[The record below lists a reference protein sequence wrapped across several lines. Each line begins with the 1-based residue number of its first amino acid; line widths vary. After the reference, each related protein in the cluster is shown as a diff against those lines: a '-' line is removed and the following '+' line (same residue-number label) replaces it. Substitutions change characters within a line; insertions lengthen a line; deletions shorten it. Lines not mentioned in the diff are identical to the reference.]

1 MAKNGSIVLE
11 GMDAILRLLL
21 RGSDAALDATRRG
34 LYEEANIIF
43 NKSVRLV
50 PFHYG
55 TLAASG
61 RVHDPVVDGRDVMV
75 EITYGGPAASKN
87 PKKPGEVYIGY
98 AEIQHENMSFKH
110 APGRQAKYL
119 ENPVRDAQP
128 TLGPKLAKRVEAILN
143 GLI

>member
-1 MAKNGSIVLE
+1 MAKNGSIILN
-11 GMDAILRLLL
+11 GMDNILRLLL
-21 RGSDAALDATRRG
+21 HGSDAALDATRRG

-61 RVHDPVVDGRDVMV
+61 RVHEPVVEGRDVMV
-75 EITYGGPAASKN
+75 EITYGGPAASRN
-87 PKKPGEVYIGY
+87 PKKPGEVNVGY
-98 AEIQHENMSFKH
+98 AEIQHENMSFRH

-119 ENPVRDAQP
+119 ENPVKDATP

-143 GLI
+143 GMI

>member
-1 MAKNGSIVLE
+1 MAKGNIVLE
-11 GMDAILRLLL
+11 GMDTLLRVLL

-43 NKSVRLV
+43 NKSARLV

-61 RVHDPVVDGRDVMV
+61 RVHDPVVQGRDVMV

-87 PKKPGEVYIGY
+87 PKEGGEVYVGY
-98 AEIQHENMSFKH
+98 AEIQHENTSFKH

-119 ENPVRDAQP
+119 ESPVNDAAP
-128 TLGPKLAKRVEAILN
+128 TLGVKLSKRVDAILN